1 MHAWMNQADH
11 YKSGSVRLIPHSFWE
26 SYLVQSVHTRRRFLT
41 TNLFSWTFIINK
53 IARKISKIR
62 LRNLQPHWSVYHTNL
77 RLSIATILSVTG
89 DSCVNQK
96 EEEEEEKEENSL
108 PSTQSA
114 DSPGSLPQPFTFSN
128 HGGSFHQTRDET
140 RVVIASIFHLFPKKN
155 SHNCLLP
162 FLPFREQPR
171 SLFANMKKRISV
183 YVYKPNLTTKDPTDF
198 FQSQQYNKSE

>member
-41 TNLFSWTFIINK
+41 TNLFSWTIITNK

-96 EEEEEEKEENSL
+96 EKKREQSAFHTICRLPWFLTTTLHVFQSRGVISSNTRRDESCYSQHLSLISQKEFTQL
-108 PSTQSA
+108 PSS
-114 DSPGSLPQPFTFSN
+114 FS
-128 HGGSFHQTRDET
+128 SFPRTTPIPLCKHE
-140 RVVIASIFHLFPKKN
+140 KKN
-155 SHNCLLP
+155 KC
-162 FLPFREQPR
+162 
-171 SLFANMKKRISV
+171 ICI
-183 YVYKPNLTTKDPTDF
+183 
-198 FQSQQYNKSE
+198 